1 MTAWGKQTG
10 MSLDRAPAIADPAAP
25 PLNPAE
31 PGPALPVTGGPA
43 ATDGSGIVP
52 YMVPM
57 FAYVGL
63 GGLESYLPSVHGQPS
78 PLWYPLAY
86 AAKLVI
92 VAMLAWHYRATW
104 IDFRPWPG
112 RSTLVLAVLVGL
124 IVWGLWIG
132 LDGRYPALPFLGT
145 RAGFDLEAL
154 NPGRRWA
161 FIVVRLLGLVVLV
174 PLIEELFWR
183 SFLIRWLID
192 PDFQKVAI
200 GKVTPM
206 AAAVTSGMFAL
217 VHPEWLPA
225 LLTGAL
231 WAWLLWQTRSLAA
244 CVVSHAMANL
254 ALGAY
259 VIATGDWKYW

>member
-1 MTAWGKQTG
+1 
-10 MSLDRAPAIADPAAP
+10 MSLDRQTEITDRVATP
-25 PLNPAE
+25 PNPAE
-31 PGPALPVTGGPA
+31 SVLAPLPSGGSA
-43 ATDGSGIVP
+43 ASNGSDIFP
-52 YMVPM
+52 YAVPM

-78 PLWYPLAY
+78 AVWYPLAY
-86 AAKLVI
+86 GAKLVI
-92 VAMLAWHYRATW
+92 VAILAWHYRATW
-104 IDFRPWPG
+104 IDFRPWPKT
-112 RSTLVLAVLVGL
+112 STLALAVLIGL
-124 IVWGLWIG
+124 VVWGLWIG

-145 RAGFDLEAL
+145 RAGFDIEVL

-161 FIVVRLLGLVVLV
+161 FIVVRMLGLVFLV

-192 PDFQKVAI
+192 PDFQKIPI

-206 AAAVTSGMFAL
+206 AAAVTSVMFAL

-225 LLTGAL
+225 LLTGAV

-244 CVVSHAMANL
+244 CAVSHITANL

-259 VIATGDWKYW
+259 VIVTGDWKYW